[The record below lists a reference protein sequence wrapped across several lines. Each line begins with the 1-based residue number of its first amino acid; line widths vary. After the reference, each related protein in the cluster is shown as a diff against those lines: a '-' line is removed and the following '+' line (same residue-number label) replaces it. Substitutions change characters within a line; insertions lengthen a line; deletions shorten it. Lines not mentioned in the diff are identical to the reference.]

1 MSHPVD
7 EDRLTRRKSFVDTIS
22 LQVDILS
29 NSLPDKV
36 SITMASYRP
45 VLLAGSVS
53 ASTGLMDI
61 CLSAVPA
68 GGGDHV

>member
-1 MSHPVD
+1 M
-7 EDRLTRRKSFVDTIS
+7 DTIS

-53 ASTGLMDI
+53 ASSGLMDI
-61 CLSAVPA
+61 CLPAVPA
-68 GGGDHV
+68 GRGDHV

>member
-1 MSHPVD
+1 MWEAIHEGLTCDRTVSCPLD

-36 SITMASYRP
+36 S
-45 VLLAGSVS
+45 SVS
-53 ASTGLMDI
+53 
-61 CLSAVPA
+61 SAR
-68 GGGDHV
+68 